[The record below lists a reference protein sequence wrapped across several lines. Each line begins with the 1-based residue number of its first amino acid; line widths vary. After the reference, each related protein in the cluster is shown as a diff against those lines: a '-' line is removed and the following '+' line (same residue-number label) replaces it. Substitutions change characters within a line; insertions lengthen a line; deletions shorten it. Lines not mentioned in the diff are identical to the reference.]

1 MLKLE
6 IKYIQQLKI
15 MLSSLINLNLF
26 SVSSLYNRKSKR
38 IDDTVHKAAQND
50 NDVIVSEDSIEEIDF
65 TTFMHKI
72 RKNKVDDVYMRSP
85 WEHDSTLSYSATDHG
100 VMVYGKTN
108 AFMTD
113 GILHEMIDHG
123 VRIHIESTTSFL
135 SSSVVTIIMFSFF
148 YALFVRMLTGKLN
161 PFERE
166 EFKFDSSEDEKSDN
180 GEIHFAD
187 IAGIDEVIDEVTEYV
202 DFLKSPLKYEAA
214 GAEIPAGCLL
224 HGAPGTGKTMLAR
237 AIATEAGVPFLQCSA
252 SEFVEL
258 FVGMGASRVRTMFKN
273 AREKSPCIIF
283 IDEIDAI
290 GKQRSSGL
298 NGTGA
303 NDEREQTL
311 NQILTEMDGFSRN
324 EGIVVMAA
332 TNRIDTL
339 DQALVR
345 PGRFDR
351 KIFVPLPNVAARKTI
366 LEVYMKSKMFE
377 NDVDIAEVAAKTPG
391 SAGAELKNIMNEAA
405 ISAARDDRLTI
416 SKGDLDYAV
425 EKVNVGLPRK
435 ITYTLEER
443 RRVAVHEIG
452 HALISILLGDF
463 DRVDKVSILPIGEA
477 GGITTFIPEESNLGL
492 YTYDYLINKIHVA
505 LGGHACEDLIFGSE
519 HISTGASSDFRQ
531 VTSIATSLV
540 NDLGYSSKIGKL
552 SIDTDTISDKMKY
565 DVEKEVHD
573 LVKKCYSRAYKM
585 LEKNKE
591 AIHELCESLIEKET
605 LSGEEL
611 RTVMES

>member
-1 MLKLE
+1 
-6 IKYIQQLKI
+6 
-15 MLSSLINLNLF
+15 
-26 SVSSLYNRKSKR
+26 
-38 IDDTVHKAAQND
+38 
-50 NDVIVSEDSIEEIDF
+50 
-65 TTFMHKI
+65 
-72 RKNKVDDVYMRSP
+72 
-85 WEHDSTLSYSATDHG
+85 
-100 VMVYGKTN
+100 
-108 AFMTD
+108 
-113 GILHEMIDHG
+113 
-123 VRIHIESTTSFL
+123 
-135 SSSVVTIIMFSFF
+135 
-148 YALFVRMLTGKLN
+148 
-161 PFERE
+161 
-166 EFKFDSSEDEKSDN
+166 
-180 GEIHFAD
+180 
-187 IAGIDEVIDEVTEYV
+187 
-202 DFLKSPLKYEAA
+202 
-214 GAEIPAGCLL
+214 
-224 HGAPGTGKTMLAR
+224 
-237 AIATEAGVPFLQCSA
+237 
-252 SEFVEL
+252 
-258 FVGMGASRVRTMFKN
+258 
-273 AREKSPCIIF
+273 
-283 IDEIDAI
+283 
-290 GKQRSSGL
+290 
-298 NGTGA
+298 
-303 NDEREQTL
+303 
-311 NQILTEMDGFSRN
+311 
-324 EGIVVMAA
+324 
-332 TNRIDTL
+332 
-339 DQALVR
+339 
-345 PGRFDR
+345 
-351 KIFVPLPNVAARKTI
+351 
-366 LEVYMKSKMFE
+366 MFE

-573 LVKKCYSRAYKM
+573 LVKKCYSRVYKM

>member
-1 MLKLE
+1 M
-6 IKYIQQLKI
+6 
-15 MLSSLINLNLF
+15 MLSSLIHFNVF
-26 SVSSLYNRKSKR
+26 PVSSSFNRTSKR
-38 IDDTVHKAAQND
+38 VESRHRAAKND
-50 NDVIVSEDSIEEIDF
+50 NDAMASSEESIERIDF
-65 TTFMHKI
+65 TTFMHRI
-72 RKNKVDDVYMRSP
+72 RKNKVDDVYIKSQ

-100 VMVYGKTN
+100 VLVHGETN

-123 VRIHIESTTSFL
+123 VRVHVENTASFL

-148 YALFVRMLTGKLN
+148 YAFFVKMLTGRLN
-161 PFERE
+161 PFQRE
-166 EFKFDSSEDEKSDN
+166 EFKFENEDDTSDY
-180 GEIHFAD
+180 GEISFED
-187 IAGIDEVIDEVTEYV
+187 IAGIDEVIEEVTEYV
-202 DFLKSPLKYEAA
+202 DFLKSPLKYEAV
-214 GAEIPAGCLL
+214 GAQIPAGCLL
-224 HGAPGTGKTMLAR
+224 HGAPGTGKTMIAK

-258 FVGMGASRVRTMFKN
+258 YVGMGASRVRTMFKN
-273 AREKSPCIIF
+273 ARERSPCIMF

-290 GKQRSSGL
+290 GKQRSSNL
-298 NGTGA
+298 NG

-311 NQILTEMDGFSRN
+311 NQILTEMDGFGRN

-332 TNRIDTL
+332 TNRIDAL

-366 LEVYMKSKMFE
+366 LEVYMKSRMFE
-377 NDVDIAEVAAKTPG
+377 EDVDISEVAAKTPG

-405 ISAARDDRLTI
+405 ISAARDNRLSI
-416 SKGDLDYAV
+416 SKDDLDYAI

-443 RRVAVHEIG
+443 KRVAVHEIG
-452 HALISILLGDF
+452 HALISILLDDF

-505 LGGHACEDLIFGSE
+505 LGGHACEHLIFGSE

-531 VTSIATSLV
+531 VTSIATGLV
-540 NDLGYSSKIGKL
+540 NDFGYSSKIGKL
-552 SIDTDTISDKMKY
+552 SIDTETISDKMKY
-565 DVEKEVHD
+565 DVEKEVHN
-573 LVKKCYSRAYKM
+573 LVKKCYSRVYKI
-585 LEKNKE
+585 LENNKE
-591 AIHELCESLIEKET
+591 KIDELCESLIEKET
-605 LSGEEL
+605 LSGKEL
-611 RTVMES
+611 RQAMGL